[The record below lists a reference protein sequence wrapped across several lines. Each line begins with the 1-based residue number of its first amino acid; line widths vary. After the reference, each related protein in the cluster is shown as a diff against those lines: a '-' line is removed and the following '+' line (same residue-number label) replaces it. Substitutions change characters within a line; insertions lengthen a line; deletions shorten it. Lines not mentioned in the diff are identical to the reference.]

1 MCTDINSSKDVELW
15 IDMIARASWQE
26 TENAPVE
33 MSASFLLTMGTD
45 TSDIQGHECKYMNT
59 SLQK

>member
-15 IDMIARASWQE
+15 IDIIARASWQE

-33 MSASFLLTMGTD
+33 MSASILLTLWEQTQVTYKD
-45 TSDIQGHECKYMNT
+45 TSVNI
-59 SLQK
+59 